1 MISLRSSTDIN
12 WPFQEVEN
20 VFFFFIVNQSQRF
33 RGFARMKAP
42 AKRNKEEIAWKLPD
56 KMKAHGFSFGEVIK
70 VSSNV
75 CMQ

>member
-1 MISLRSSTDIN
+1 M
-12 WPFQEVEN
+12 
-20 VFFFFIVNQSQRF
+20 FFFFIVNQSQRF

-70 VSSNV
+70 VSYSRFAYSNYFPPIEV
-75 CMQ
+75 AVFE